1 MRVGVRSRR
10 GTRVRM
16 ATGALLVVVY
26 LFPVYW
32 MLATS
37 LKASA
42 DIFAVPP
49 QLVPSPIDAGS
60 YSDAVAGNSYLL
72 RAIVNSTVIAG
83 GTVALT
89 LLLAAPAA
97 YALAHRRLRFTI
109 LVTLLLLLAQVLPTI
124 NLALPL
130 FLILSRVGLVDSYT
144 GLILANTTLT
154 VPLAIV
160 ILRPFFLSIPA
171 ELVDA
176 ARVDGCTRT
185 SAFRRIVLPLARPGL
200 VTVGALTFVAAWGEF
215 VFGLTLATSDEMH
228 PVTVALNQFTGQYGT
243 RWNDLMA
250 VSAVVAAPV
259 IVLFAALQR
268 HVIGGLTAGATKG

>member
-1 MRVGVRSRR
+1 MRVGVASARA
-10 GTRVRM
+10 TRIRM
-16 ATGALLVVVY
+16 GAGALLVLAY

-37 LKASA
+37 LKQSG

-49 QLVPSPIDAGS
+49 EVVPSPVDATS
-60 YSDAVAGNSYLL
+60 YADAVAGNDYLL
-72 RAIVNSTVIAG
+72 RAILNSSIIAG

-97 YALAHRRLRFTI
+97 YALARRRLRLTLAI
-109 LVTLLLLLAQVLPTI
+109 TLLLLLAQVLPTI

-130 FLILSRVGLVDSYT
+130 FLIFSRLELVDTYA
-144 GLILANTTLT
+144 GLIIANTTLT

-176 ARVDGCTRT
+176 ARVDGCTQL

-215 VFGLTLATSDEMH
+215 VFGLTLATTDDMH
-228 PVTVALNQFTGQYGT
+228 PVTVALNQFTGQFGT

>member
-1 MRVGVRSRR
+1 MVGARARR
-10 GTRVRM
+10 NRRVRT
-16 ATGALLVVVY
+16 ATGALIVLVY

-32 MLATS
+32 MVATS
-37 LKASA
+37 LKDAGA
-42 DIFAVPP
+42 IFDVPP
-49 QLVPSPIDAGS
+49 QLVPNPVDFGS

-72 RAIVNSTVIAG
+72 RAILNSTIIAL

-97 YALAHRRLRFTI
+97 YALAHRRLRLTVAI
-109 LVTLLLLLAQVLPTI
+109 TLLLLLAQVLPTI

-130 FLILSRVGLVDSYT
+130 FLILSRLELVNSYVGLIV
-144 GLILANTTLT
+144 ANTTLT
-154 VPLAIV
+154 LPLAIV
-160 ILRPFFLSIPA
+160 VLRPFFLSVPK

-176 ARVDGCTRT
+176 ARVDGCTRV

-215 VFGLTLATSDEMH
+215 VFGLTLATSDDMH

-250 VSAVVAAPV
+250 VSTIVAAPIV
-259 IVLFAALQR
+259 VLFAALQR

>member
-1 MRVGVRSRR
+1 MRVGVASAR
-10 GTRVRM
+10 GTRLRM
-16 ATGALLVVVY
+16 AVGAVLVLGY

-37 LKASA
+37 LKASG

-49 QLVPSPIDAGS
+49 QLVPNPVDTGS
-60 YSDAVAGNSYLL
+60 YTGAVSGNSYLL
-72 RAIVNSTVIAG
+72 RAILNSAIIAT
-83 GTVALT
+83 GTVAVT
-89 LLLAAPAA
+89 LVLAAPAA
-97 YALAHRRLRFTI
+97 YALARRRLRLTLAI
-109 LVTLLLLLAQVLPTI
+109 TLLLLLAQVLPTI

-130 FLILSRVGLVDSYT
+130 FLIFSRLGLVDSYV
-144 GLILANTTLT
+144 GLIVANTTLT

-160 ILRPFFLSIPA
+160 ILRPFFLSIPG

-215 VFGLTLATSDEMH
+215 VFGLTLATSDDMH
-228 PVTVALNQFTGQYGT
+228 PVTVALNQFTGQFGT

-268 HVIGGLTAGATKG
+268 HIIGGLTAGATKG